1 MSMDGRVP
9 MWNGHESFWAMA
21 SYPNPEPFLSL
32 GDVLFLIALFGLY
45 QAIRE
50 SFMRVL
56 SPLQL
61 IGFVNVMAL
70 VGWGVVF
77 MVWGSYLAIS
87 LSAIPQLYL
96 FCLTR
101 PRAVEA

>member
-1 MSMDGRVP
+1 MDGQVP

-50 SFMRVL
+50 SFRRTL
-56 SPLQL
+56 SPLQWIGLVTVTAL
-61 IGFVNVMAL
+61 I
-70 VGWGVVF
+70 GWGVVF
-77 MVWGSYLAIS
+77 MVWGSYVAIT

-101 PRAVEA
+101 PRKVDA